1 MKIVF
6 LSNYYNHH
14 QAHISEAFYKITGGS
29 YRFIETGTISE
40 ERKKLG
46 YKVLTDRFVI
56 NYNENDE
63 IAAKAQELIDNA
75 DILIVGA
82 APEKLIYKRKKS
94 MKLIFRYSERPLK
107 KGFQWWKYPL
117 RWHRWHSDNP
127 KGSPIYMLCASAY
140 TALDYSK
147 FGLFKNKTYK
157 WGYFPGCKRY
167 DSIEGLISGKK
178 KNEILWCGR
187 FLDWKHPDD
196 ALQIAKRL
204 QAENYDFHMSFI
216 GTGEME
222 SVLKEMTREYGLSE
236 KVSFLGSMPPE
247 NVRECMEQAGIY
259 LFTSDKKEGWGAV
272 LNESMN
278 SGCAVVASHLIG
290 SVPYMLKDRIN
301 GSIYES
307 GNLDDLFEKTKY
319 LLDHPKA
326 QDVFGKT
333 AYETVTTEWNANIS
347 AQRFVRLCEA
357 ILAGEA
363 SQELYSDGPC
373 SRAEIIQEK
382 RN

>member
-1 MKIVF
+1 
-6 LSNYYNHH
+6 
-14 QAHISEAFYKITGGS
+14 
-29 YRFIETGTISE
+29 
-40 ERKKLG
+40 
-46 YKVLTDRFVI
+46 
-56 NYNENDE
+56 
-63 IAAKAQELIDNA
+63 
-75 DILIVGA
+75 
-82 APEKLIYKRKKS
+82 
-94 MKLIFRYSERPLK
+94 
-107 KGFQWWKYPL
+107 
-117 RWHRWHSDNP
+117 
-127 KGSPIYMLCASAY
+127 
-140 TALDYSK
+140 
-147 FGLFKNKTYK
+147 
-157 WGYFPGCKRY
+157 
-167 DSIEGLISGKK
+167 
-178 KNEILWCGR
+178 
-187 FLDWKHPDD
+187 
-196 ALQIAKRL
+196 
-204 QAENYDFHMSFI
+204 MSFI

-357 ILAGEA
+357 ILA
-363 SQELYSDGPC
+363 
-373 SRAEIIQEK
+373 
-382 RN
+382 